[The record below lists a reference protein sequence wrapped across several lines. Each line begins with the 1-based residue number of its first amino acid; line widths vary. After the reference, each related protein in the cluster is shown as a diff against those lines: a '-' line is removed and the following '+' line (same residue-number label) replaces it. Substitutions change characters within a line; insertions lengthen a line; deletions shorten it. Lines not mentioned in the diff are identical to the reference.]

1 MASTDFNRKNI
12 LSTIPTA
19 IENLKTTLQG
29 WANGRFS
36 LTSHTHSAS
45 SIGIPLFAPDFSRRK
60 LMYSSSDDTTNTGF
74 RIRNCLNT
82 TDTYPAKIFQLKY
95 PCFIYNEIRVFAKVD
110 TDMVLEMASN
120 KDGCIAF
127 NTQNE
132 NNQNRY
138 LAAIY
143 RDSSYNT
150 IRNHASQGSS
160 FLVPIAALN
169 YWYHYAT
176 GACGSG
182 DDGDNKYRTYYLI
195 PAYGTPSGT
204 VLADIYDA
212 TYTGE
217 KAQISSSNTTSIWL
231 NKLKTATFSK
241 TIIA

>member
-19 IENLKTTLQG
+19 IENLKTTLQS

-60 LMYSSSDDTTNTGF
+60 LMYRSSDDTTNTGF
-74 RIRNCLNT
+74 RIRNCTNT
-82 TDTYPAKIFQLKY
+82 TTTYPAKIFQLKY
-95 PCFIYNEIRVFAKVD
+95 PCFIYNEIKTFGLID
-110 TDMVLEMASN
+110 TDMVLEMSSN
-120 KDGCIAF
+120 RAYCIAF
-127 NTQNE
+127 NKQDD
-132 NNQNRY
+132 NNPNRY
-138 LAAIY
+138 LAAVY
-143 RDSSYNT
+143 RDSTYRT
-150 IRNHASQGSS
+150 IRDHASQGSS

-176 GACGSG
+176 GAAGSG
-182 DDGDNKYRTYYLI
+182 DDGDNKYRDYYLI

-217 KAQISSSNTTSIWL
+217 RAQISSSNTSLLWL
-231 NKLKTATFSK
+231 NKLNTATFSK
-241 TIIA
+241 TITA